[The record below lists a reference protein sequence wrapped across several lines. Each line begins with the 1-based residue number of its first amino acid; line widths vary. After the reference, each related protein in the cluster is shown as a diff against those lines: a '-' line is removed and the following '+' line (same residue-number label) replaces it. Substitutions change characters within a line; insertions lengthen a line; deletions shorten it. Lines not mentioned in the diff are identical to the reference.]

1 MLSILLRAKGN
12 AVFAVVRSSPFA
24 STVAMLV
31 VIIGYSLAL
40 VYPQYLS
47 LPDWMILRRSQ
58 VIALLATIFGILAF
72 PSKNLRVFAL
82 IFGTKRL
89 ETLALAISYLTV
101 NHFLKLVVLILVS
114 FPLYLIG
121 KDVIGFLWDATSA
134 TIAFVAFYLTSISR
148 KGVIILSGSL
158 VLVGSIMVVPV
169 ALFSLTFFMFGL
181 AYLLLSIVLF
191 DVSAKGKQ
199 QARAKKHKNVSKTVV
214 SIIRVTFLLK
224 NKFSSVFVWFGI
236 AIATSYVLLSEGQMA
251 ADLRISFLILSGVSV
266 LGVMAYSEQM
276 DSFNFRF
283 MLLNFPSRYR
293 AWGMVM
299 LSPICLIY
307 LVEGGVLVRLLS
319 VLEPWQFFVT
329 VLTSVFQTGYFLF
342 GFWLSRR
349 RGIPRSIFIFLEY
362 LVHTLAFFALAPLYL
377 IVIVTAAIVRMYRVR
392 KGFYSICLEKK

>member
-1 MLSILLRAKGN
+1 
-12 AVFAVVRSSPFA
+12 
-24 STVAMLV
+24 
-31 VIIGYSLAL
+31 
-40 VYPQYLS
+40 
-47 LPDWMILRRSQ
+47 
-58 VIALLATIFGILAF
+58 
-72 PSKNLRVFAL
+72 
-82 IFGTKRL
+82 
-89 ETLALAISYLTV
+89 
-101 NHFLKLVVLILVS
+101 
-114 FPLYLIG
+114 
-121 KDVIGFLWDATSA
+121 
-134 TIAFVAFYLTSISR
+134 
-148 KGVIILSGSL
+148 
-158 VLVGSIMVVPV
+158 
-169 ALFSLTFFMFGL
+169 
-181 AYLLLSIVLF
+181 
-191 DVSAKGKQ
+191 
-199 QARAKKHKNVSKTVV
+199 
-214 SIIRVTFLLK
+214 
-224 NKFSSVFVWFGI
+224 
-236 AIATSYVLLSEGQMA
+236 MA